1 MADEANITTEV
12 AISGQVEGSVSTLE
26 NATPNEEAQPKLV
39 PESDLLAVKDWRDK
53 WKSRAA
59 ELEAELQSFK
69 SAQKPSELKAKYQD
83 STTTEFLDDVE
94 ALIDKKAEEKV
105 APLRLQAQREKENQA
120 LETLLDKELA
130 KANVDT
136 DKVDRDLL
144 KSLALL
150 PKYRNTPIKELAE
163 KLWQPEMKGRKSTE
177 NDTRASM
184 DYSAVNKVSDIER
197 LSNSEKITLFEKN
210 PEAKTLW
217 YNHLDWIR

>member
-1 MADEANITTEV
+1 M
-12 AISGQVEGSVSTLE
+12 
-26 NATPNEEAQPKLV
+26 
-39 PESDLLAVKDWRDK
+39 
-53 WKSRAA
+53 
-59 ELEAELQSFK
+59 QSFK

-105 APLRLQAQREKENQA
+105 APLRIQAQREKDEKA
-120 LETLLDKELA
+120 LDKLLNDELA

-217 YNHLDWIR
+217 YNHLD